1 MNENGTRRTV
11 GGTEINVG
19 VEVAHGDGGNGD
31 GNGDG
36 DVDRDPGG
44 DDMMT
49 DWAVGVA
56 VHRDW
61 LLNL

>member
-1 MNENGTRRTV
+1 MNENGIRRIV
-11 GGTEINVG
+11 GGTEIVG
-19 VEVAHGDGGNGD
+19 VEVTHGDGGVNGD

-36 DVDRDPGG
+36 DGSG
-44 DDMMT
+44 DYMMT
-49 DWAVGVA
+49 DWDVGVA